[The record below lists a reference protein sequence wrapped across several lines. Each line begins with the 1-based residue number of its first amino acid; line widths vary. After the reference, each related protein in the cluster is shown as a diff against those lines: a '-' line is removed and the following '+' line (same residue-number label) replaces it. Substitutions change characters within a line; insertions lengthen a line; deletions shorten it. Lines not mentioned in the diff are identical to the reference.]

1 MESASSE
8 GSVLVVAESI
18 SSIRGFF
25 SKFPSLFDEEEL
37 PNTEKYL
44 FIFLFCL
51 KSEFPATVTKPLPHR
66 AGNIPQKLN
75 SNIGLKKWSE
85 YRIYSNNIIN

>member
-8 GSVLVVAESI
+8 GAGSVLVVAESI

-25 SKFPSLFDEEEL
+25 SKFPSLFDEEL

-51 KSEFPATVTKPLPHR
+51 KSEFPATVTKPLPQR
-66 AGNIPQKLN
+66 ANVQ
-75 SNIGLKKWSE
+75 E
-85 YRIYSNNIIN
+85 M

>member
-1 MESASSE
+1 MAETESWVESGSSE
-8 GSVLVVAESI
+8 GAGSVLVVAESI

-51 KSEFPATVTKPLPHR
+51 KSEFPATVTKPLPQR
-66 AGNIPQKLN
+66 VNIM
-75 SNIGLKKWSE
+75 E
-85 YRIYSNNIIN
+85 T

>member
-8 GSVLVVAESI
+8 GAGSVLVVAESI

-44 FIFLFCL
+44 FHFSVL
-51 KSEFPATVTKPLPHR
+51 
-66 AGNIPQKLN
+66 
-75 SNIGLKKWSE
+75 LKK
-85 YRIYSNNIIN
+85 

>member
-1 MESASSE
+1 MYTVTGKKLEPTP
-8 GSVLVVAESI
+8 I

-44 FIFLFCL
+44 LIFLFCL
-51 KSEFPATVTKPLPHR
+51 KSEFPASVTKTLPQR
-66 AGNIPQKLN
+66 VNVR
-75 SNIGLKKWSE
+75 E
-85 YRIYSNNIIN
+85 M

>member
-8 GSVLVVAESI
+8 GASSVLVVAESI

-37 PNTEKYL
+37 PNTGKYL
-44 FIFLFCL
+44 LIFSVL
-51 KSEFPATVTKPLPHR
+51 
-66 AGNIPQKLN
+66 
-75 SNIGLKKWSE
+75 LKKGISRDR
-85 YRIYSNNIIN
+85 YKASSSTCKCSGNVVFY

>member
-8 GSVLVVAESI
+8 GAGSVLVVAESF

-37 PNTEKYL
+37 PNTGKYL
-44 FIFLFCL
+44 LIFPFCL
-51 KSEFPATVTKPLPHR
+51 QSEFPATVTKPLPQR
-66 AGNIPQKLN
+66 ANVR
-75 SNIGLKKWSE
+75 E
-85 YRIYSNNIIN
+85 M

>member
-8 GSVLVVAESI
+8 GAGSVLVVAESI

-51 KSEFPATVTKPLPHR
+51 KSEFPATVTKPLPQR
-66 AGNIPQKLN
+66 ANVREIEFFSSRAELA
-75 SNIGLKKWSE
+75 SL
-85 YRIYSNNIIN
+85 